1 MDIQTTLTAL
11 YGAIQ
16 GRQWALVGVL
26 AVVALVYAA
35 RTWGGAA
42 LPWLRSDR
50 GGAALALLAGIAG
63 ALATALLS
71 GTALTPLVVLDGVV
85 LGISASGGYVVVRR
99 LLGIQSAT

>member
-1 MDIQTTLTAL
+1 VDIQATLTAL
-11 YGAIQ
+11 YSAIQ

-35 RTWGGAA
+35 RTWGGTL

-50 GGAALALLAGIAG
+50 GGAALALLAGIFG

-85 LGISASGGYVVVRR
+85 LGIGAAGGYSVVRK
-99 LLGIQSAT
+99 LLGITSAA